1 MIEIGTKGKRD
12 KKLLFSKEVFCL
24 LGAALVI
31 PILVFGQSTG
41 EKKLSIQ
48 EQIDALEREASVI
61 DGQIQA
67 TQKETKTFANEVS
80 IFNNEI
86 RRKEIEVKK
95 INLAIRQAGSEIKD
109 KSEGIRV
116 IEGKVAAS
124 RRTLAASL
132 VALSQKEDEGM
143 FEVLLK
149 NSRLSNFFTAIDNLL
164 SIQSRV
170 TSLLTILR
178 GDREELQK
186 EQEELRDF
194 QKGQQSLRALQ
205 ISEQRALN
213 QKKKEKDELLRLT
226 KGKEALFQKL
236 LSAKKK
242 DIAALKT
249 ELFYLE
255 KTGITAEDALRYA
268 TLAAE
273 RAGIRP
279 AFLLALLEV
288 ETGRQFEDGIIS
300 VGTNVGT
307 GNWKTD
313 MYDCRIRLKAR
324 SAAESQ
330 KNAFFAITDKL
341 GLDPDQMPVSR
352 RASYGCGGAM
362 GPAQFIPTT
371 WLLFEERVAELTGH
385 NPPNPWNVED
395 AFTASAIF
403 LADGG
408 ATSKTTA
415 GEMRAAR
422 IYISGRS
429 TCSTRTASGRA
440 CNWYANRVASLTRE
454 IDRAI

>member
-1 MIEIGTKGKRD
+1 MKNELQMVG
-12 KKLLFSKEVFCL
+12 KKLLSKEVFWL
-24 LGAALVI
+24 LGLVLLA
-31 PILVFGQSTG
+31 PVLVLGQSAG

-48 EQIDALEREASVI
+48 DQIEALEREAGVI
-61 DGQIQA
+61 DAQIQG
-67 TQKETKTFANEVS
+67 TQKEATTLANEVS

-86 RRKEIEVKK
+86 KRKEIEIKK
-95 INLAIRQAGSEIKD
+95 ITLAIQQAESEIKE
-109 KSEGIRV
+109 KAEGIRIV
-116 IEGKVAAS
+116 EGKMATS
-124 RRTLAASL
+124 KRTLAASL
-132 VALSQKEDEGM
+132 VLLSQKENEGM
-143 FEVLLK
+143 VEILLK
-149 NSRLSNFFTAIDNLL
+149 NSRLSNFFVAIDNLL
-164 SIQSRV
+164 NLQLNIKE
-170 TSLLTILR
+170 LLASLR
-178 GDREELQK
+178 GDREELEK

-194 QKGQQSLRALQ
+194 QKGQQSLKALQ
-205 ISEQRALN
+205 VSEQRSLN

-226 KGKEALFQKL
+226 KGKEAIFQKL
-236 LSAKKK
+236 LAAKKK

-255 KTGITAEDALRYA
+255 KTGVTAEDALRYA

-273 RAGIRP
+273 RTGIRP

-288 ETGRQFEDGIIS
+288 ETGRQFEDGVIS

-313 MYDCRIRLKAR
+313 MYDCRIRQGSR
-324 SAAESQ
+324 SAAEAQ
-330 KNAFFAITDKL
+330 KRAFFVITEKL
-341 GLDPDQMPVSR
+341 GLDPDKMPVSR

-371 WLLFEERVAELTGH
+371 WLLFEERVAQLTRH

-429 TCSTRTASGRA
+429 TCSTRTVSGRA
-440 CNWYANRVASLTRE
+440 CNWYANRVASLARE
-454 IDRAI
+454 IDKAI

>member
-1 MIEIGTKGKRD
+1 MNKKLAKNEWY
-12 KKLLFSKEVFCL
+12 KKLLSQEVFCL
-24 LGAALVI
+24 LGAALIV
-31 PILVFGQSTG
+31 PVLVFGQSAG
-41 EKKLSIQ
+41 EKKMSIQ
-48 EQIDALEREASVI
+48 EQIEALEREASVI

-67 TQKETKTFANEVS
+67 TQNEAITFKNEIS
-80 IFNNEI
+80 IFDKEI
-86 RRKEIEVKK
+86 MRKEIEIKK
-95 INLAIRQAGSEIKD
+95 LTLAIQQAQAEIGGKA
-109 KSEGIRV
+109 EGIRI
-116 IEGKVAAS
+116 IEGKMATS
-124 RRTLAASL
+124 KRTLAASL
-132 VALSQKEDEGM
+132 VALSQKENEGM
-143 FEVLLK
+143 VEALIK
-149 NSRLSNFFTAIDNLL
+149 NSRLSNFFVAIDNLL
-164 SIQSRV
+164 NLQSNIKE
-170 TSLLTILR
+170 LLVSLR
-178 GDREELQK
+178 GDRDELER

-194 QKGQQSLRALQ
+194 QKSQQSLKALQVSERRAL
-205 ISEQRALN
+205 A

-288 ETGRQFEDGIIS
+288 ETGRQFEDGVIS

-313 MYDCRIRLKAR
+313 MYDCRVRQRAR
-324 SAAESQ
+324 SAAEAQ
-330 KNAFFAITDKL
+330 KNAFFEITGKL
-341 GLDPDQMPVSR
+341 GLDPDKMPVSR

-371 WLLFEERVAELTGH
+371 WLLFEDRVAQLTGH

-395 AFTASAIF
+395 AFTASAVF

-408 ATSKTTA
+408 AVSKTTA

-429 TCSTRTASGRA
+429 TCSTRTSSGRA
-440 CNWYANRVASLTRE
+440 CNWYANRVVSLARE

>member
-1 MIEIGTKGKRD
+1 M
-12 KKLLFSKEVFCL
+12 
-24 LGAALVI
+24 I
-31 PILVFGQSTG
+31 PILVFGQSAG
-41 EKKLSIQ
+41 EKKTSIQ
-48 EQIDALEREASVI
+48 EQIDALEREASAI

-67 TQKETKTFANEVS
+67 TQKEATTLVNEVS

-86 RRKEIEVKK
+86 KQKEIEIKK
-95 INLAIRQAGSEIKD
+95 LTLAIRQAEEEIKE
-109 KSEGIRV
+109 KEESIRV
-116 IEGKVAAS
+116 IGGKMAGS

-132 VALSQKEDEGM
+132 VALSQKESEGM
-143 FEVLLK
+143 VEVLIK
-149 NSRLSNFFTAIDNLL
+149 NPRLSNFFVAIDNLL
-164 SIQSRV
+164 NLQLNIKE
-170 TSLLTILR
+170 LLVALR
-178 GDREELQK
+178 GDREELER
-186 EQEELRDF
+186 EQDELRDF
-194 QKGQQSLRALQ
+194 QKSQQSLKALQ
-205 ISEQRALN
+205 VSEQRTLA

-288 ETGRQFEDGIIS
+288 ETGRQFEDGVIS

-313 MYDCRIRLKAR
+313 MYDCRVRQGAR

-330 KNAFFAITDKL
+330 KNAFFAITKKL
-341 GLDPDQMPVSR
+341 GLDPDKMPVSR
-352 RASYGCGGAM
+352 RARYGCGGAM

-371 WLLFEERVAELTGH
+371 WLVFEERVARLTGH

-395 AFTASAIF
+395 AFTASAVF

-408 ATSKTTA
+408 AFSKTTA

-429 TCSTRTASGRA
+429 SCSTRTVSGRA
-440 CNWYANRVASLTRE
+440 CNWYAKRVVSLAAE

>member
-1 MIEIGTKGKRD
+1 MGEKRV
-12 KKLLFSKEVFCL
+12 KRWYQKLLAKEVFWV
-24 LGAALVI
+24 LGSLFLV
-31 PILVFGQSTG
+31 PVLVFAQSAG
-41 EKKLSIQ
+41 EKKASIQ
-48 EQIDALEREASVI
+48 EQIDALEREAVAI

-67 TQKETKTFANEVS
+67 TQREATTFKNEIS
-80 IFNNEI
+80 LFDQEI
-86 RRKEIEVKK
+86 RRKEIEIKK
-95 INLAIRQAGSEIKD
+95 LTLAIRQAQAEIGEKA
-109 KSEGIRV
+109 EGIRI
-116 IEGKVAAS
+116 IEGKMATS
-124 RRTLAASL
+124 KRTLAASL
-132 VALSQKEDEGM
+132 VALSQKEREGM
-143 FEVLLK
+143 VEALIK
-149 NSRLSNFFTAIDNLL
+149 NSRLSNFFVAIDNLL
-164 SIQSRV
+164 NLQSNIKE
-170 TSLLTILR
+170 LLVSLR
-178 GDREELQK
+178 GDRDELER

-194 QKGQQSLRALQ
+194 QKSQQSLKALQ
-205 ISEQRALN
+205 VSEQRALA

-242 DIAALKT
+242 DIATLKT

-273 RAGIRP
+273 RTGIRP

-313 MYDCRIRLKAR
+313 MYDCRIRQRAR

-330 KNAFFAITDKL
+330 KNAFFEITGKL
-341 GLDPDQMPVSR
+341 GLDPDKMPVSR

-371 WLLFEERVAELTGH
+371 WLLFEARVAQLTGH

-395 AFTASAIF
+395 AFTASAVF
-403 LADGG
+403 LADAG
-408 ATSKTTA
+408 ASAKTTA

-422 IYISGRS
+422 VYISGRS
-429 TCSTRTASGRA
+429 TCSSRTSSGRA
-440 CNWYANRVASLTRE
+440 CNWYANRVLSLSRE
-454 IDRAI
+454 IDKAI

>member
-1 MIEIGTKGKRD
+1 MRKIGIQGTWY
-12 KKLLFSKEVFCL
+12 KKLLLKKEVFCL
-24 LGAALVI
+24 LGLALAI
-31 PILVFGQSTG
+31 PIFVFGQSAG
-41 EKKLSIQ
+41 EKKTSIQ
-48 EQIDALEREASVI
+48 EQIEALEREASAI

-67 TQKETKTFANEVS
+67 TQKEATTFANEVS

-86 RRKEIEVKK
+86 KRKEIEIKK
-95 INLAIRQAGSEIKD
+95 LTLAIRQAESEIKD
-109 KSEGIRV
+109 KAEGIRI
-116 IEGKVAAS
+116 IEGKMAGG

-132 VALSQKEDEGM
+132 VALSQKESEGM
-143 FEVLLK
+143 VAVLIK
-149 NSRLSNFFTAIDNLL
+149 NPRLSNFFVAIDNLL
-164 SIQSRV
+164 NLQLNIKE
-170 TSLLTILR
+170 LLVSLR
-178 GDREELQK
+178 GDREELER

-194 QKGQQSLRALQ
+194 QKGQQSLKALQ
-205 ISEQRALN
+205 VSEQRALA

-268 TLAAE
+268 TLAAD

-288 ETGRQFEDGIIS
+288 ETGRQFEDGVIS

-313 MYDCRIRLKAR
+313 MYDCRMRQGAR

-330 KNAFFAITDKL
+330 KNAFFAITGKL
-341 GLDPDQMPVSR
+341 GLDPDKMPVSR

-371 WLLFEERVAELTGH
+371 WLLFAERVAQLTGH

-408 ATSKTTA
+408 ATSKTAA
-415 GEMRAAR
+415 GEARAAR

-429 TCSTRTASGRA
+429 TCSTRTVSGRA
-440 CNWYANRVASLTRE
+440 CNWYANRVVSLARE